1 MSAPRPLY
9 VGIDLG
15 TTNSAA
21 AVFDGERV
29 ELIRTAQGGLLTP
42 SVVRIDARGKVT
54 VGERAR
60 KLFDQDPENVRGE
73 FKRLM
78 GSEQTLF
85 FPASGTNKKPEEL
98 AAEVLKSIR
107 EDIRAQFGFVPT
119 RAVISV
125 PALFELPQTAAT
137 SEAARLAG
145 FERVEMIQEPVAS
158 GLGAG
163 FRRDEHAGSYLV
175 YDLGGGTFD
184 ASLLESRE
192 GLLRVVGHDGDN
204 FLGGRDFDSAVL
216 DYLLQQLAEQT
227 GCVLDR
233 SNPEH
238 GTALR
243 RLRGAAE
250 DAKIELSRSEE
261 ADIFVEQLKVRAQVV
276 SLSTT
281 LRRQLLEQRVEPLIA
296 RSIAVCQRLLSES
309 GLPLRGGLARV
320 ILVGGPTVMPL
331 LRRRVAE
338 ELQAPFA
345 VGLDPMTLVAE
356 GAAYYA
362 ASIGLHALGE
372 TTVSSA
378 PGCKVWLQYPAMSSD
393 LNPYVVGKLLD
404 APSTRRMTQVVV
416 ARSDSSWTSEPEPL
430 DGEGSFA
437 IMTRLSPRSIN
448 VFQIFGQSAENE
460 TLPLSPG
467 EFTILHGQTLGDP
480 PLSRSVGVAL
490 AHGRVRVFFERG
502 CPLPAR
508 RTFSLRSTE
517 ALSPADP
524 EAGLRVPIVQGEFA
538 RASLC
543 RLVGSIEIS
552 AAGLSQPLPAN
563 SLVEVTIELDRGGRL
578 SASAVVSGSEQ
589 VFQQVVHLVAGRIP
603 LAEIKSRVAELS
615 SRLQALLSRALR
627 HRAHQVVVRLSMAD
641 ALLQEA
647 PVLEQSACGGDADA
661 EQKLQ
666 RLLIDLDG
674 LLSEAET
681 ELGWPELDERAQ
693 RKIAWAVGQVGELG
707 TPEERSVLAST
718 LDSLRHA
725 RAAQNLKDVE
735 RHLNTVERL
744 AGVAAMRAEGAWE
757 SELDYC
763 AGRVAQTRDPKE
775 AIRLVEEGR
784 RAMRTAN
791 RPVLERVVRRLWEL
805 SPISDEARKQALGSG
820 VI

>member
-1 MSAPRPLY
+1 MSASPPLY

-21 AVFDGERV
+21 AVFDGKRV

-42 SVVRIDARGKVT
+42 SVVRIDARGKVA
-54 VGERAR
+54 VGARAR
-60 KLFDQDPENVRGE
+60 KLFEQDPENVRGE

-78 GSEQTLF
+78 GSGQTLH
-85 FPASGTNKKPEEL
+85 FPASGSSKKPEEL

-107 EDIRAQFGFVPT
+107 EDIRTQLGFIPT
-119 RAVISV
+119 CAVISV

-163 FRRDEHAGSYLV
+163 FRNDEHAGSYLV

-204 FLGGRDFDSAVL
+204 FLGGRDFDAVL
-216 DYLLQQLAEQT
+216 LDHCIEQLAEQA
-227 GCVLDR
+227 GCMLDR

-238 GTALR
+238 GSALR
-243 RLRGAAE
+243 RLRAAAE

-261 ADIFVEQLKVRAQVV
+261 ADIFVAELKLGERVV

-281 LRRQLLEQRVEPLIA
+281 LSRQLLEQRVEPLIA
-296 RSIAVCQRLLSES
+296 RSIAVCQRLLSDS

-338 ELQAPFA
+338 ELDAPFA

-362 ASIGLHALGE
+362 ASIGLHALGA
-372 TTVSSA
+372 TPVSSA
-378 PGCKVWLQYPAMSSD
+378 PGTKVWLQYPAMSSD
-393 LNPYVVGKLLD
+393 LNPFVVGKLLD
-404 APSTRRMTQVVV
+404 TAESRRITQVVV
-416 ARSDSSWTSEPEPL
+416 ARGDSGWTSAPEPL
-430 DGEGSFA
+430 DDQGSFA
-437 IMTRLSPRSIN
+437 IMTSLSARSVN
-448 VFQIFGQSAENE
+448 VFHISGRSAENE

-467 EFTILHGQTLGDP
+467 ELTILHGQTLGDP

-490 AHGRVRVFFERG
+490 AVGSVRVFFERG

-508 RTFSLRSTE
+508 RTFALRSAE

-524 EAGLRVPIVQGEFA
+524 EAALRVPIVQGEFA

-552 AAGLSQPLPAN
+552 AAELLQPLPAN

-578 SASAVVSGSEQ
+578 AASALISGSEQ
-589 VFQQVVHLVAGRIP
+589 VFQHVVHLVAGRIP
-603 LAEIKSRVAELS
+603 LSEIKSRAAELS
-615 SRLQALLSRALR
+615 SRHHALLSRALK
-627 HRAHQVVVRLSMAD
+627 HGAHKLVVRLSMAD
-641 ALLQEA
+641 QLLHEA
-647 PVLEQSACGGDADA
+647 PVLEQSAHGGDADA

-666 RLLIDLDG
+666 RLLIELDG

-681 ELGWPELDERAQ
+681 ELGWPDLDERAQ
-693 RKIAWAVGQVGELG
+693 RRIAWAVAWVGDLG
-707 TPEERSVLAST
+707 TPEERNVLSST
-718 LDSLRHA
+718 LDSLRRA

-735 RHLNTVERL
+735 RHLLTVRRL
-744 AGVAAMRAEGAWE
+744 GAAAQMREEGAWE
-757 SELDYC
+757 AELDRC
-763 AGRVAQTRDPKE
+763 AGQVAEARDPKE
-775 AIRLVEEGR
+775 AMRLVEEGR
-784 RAMRTAN
+784 RAMKKDD
-791 RPVLERVVRRLWEL
+791 RPTLERVVRRLWEL
-805 SPISDEARKQALGSG
+805 SPASDEARKDALGSG
-820 VI
+820 VL

>member
-1 MSAPRPLY
+1 MSASRPLY

-21 AVFDGERV
+21 AVFDGERI
-29 ELIRTAQGGLLTP
+29 ELVRTAEGSVLTP
-42 SVVRIDARGKVT
+42 SVVRIDARGKVA
-54 VGERAR
+54 VGARAR
-60 KLFDQDPENVRGE
+60 KLFEQDPENVRGE

-78 GSEQTLF
+78 GSEQTLH
-85 FPASGTNKKPEEL
+85 FPARGVHKKPEEL

-107 EDIRAQFGFVPT
+107 EDIRTQFGFIPT

-163 FRRDEHAGSYLV
+163 FRNDEHAGSYLV

-204 FLGGRDFDSAVL
+204 FLGGRDFDAVL
-216 DYLLQQLAEQT
+216 VDHLIEQLAEHE

-243 RLRGAAE
+243 RLRAAAE
-250 DAKIELSRSEE
+250 DAKIELSRNDET
-261 ADIFVEQLKVRAQVV
+261 DIFIAELKLGERVV

-281 LRRQLLEQRVEPLIA
+281 LSRRLLEQRVEPLIS
-296 RSIAVCQRLLSES
+296 RSIAVCQRLLSDS
-309 GLPLRGGLARV
+309 GLPLRSRLARV

-338 ELQAPFA
+338 ELDAPFA

-372 TTVSSA
+372 SPVSSA
-378 PGCKVWLQYPAMSSD
+378 PGTKVWLQYPAMSSD

-404 APSTRRMTQVVV
+404 APGSRRITQVVV
-416 ARSDSSWTSEPEPL
+416 ARSDATWTSAPEPV

-437 IMTRLSPRSIN
+437 IMTSLSPRSVN
-448 VFQIFGQSAENE
+448 VFRIAGQAADNE

-490 AHGRVRVFFERG
+490 ALGSVRVFFERG

-508 RTFSLRSTE
+508 RTFALRSAE
-517 ALSPADP
+517 ALSPAEP
-524 EAGLRVPIVQGEFA
+524 EAALRVPIVQGEFA

-552 AAGLSQPLPAN
+552 AADLARPLPAN
-563 SLVEVTIELDRGGRL
+563 SLVQVTIELDRGGRL
-578 SASAVVSGSEQ
+578 AASAVVSGSEQ

-603 LAEIKSRVAELS
+603 LSELKSRVAELS
-615 SRLQALLSRALR
+615 SRRQALLSRAVK
-627 HRAHQVVVRLSMAD
+627 HGAHQVVVRLSMTD
-641 ALLQEA
+641 QLLHEAL
-647 PVLEQSACGGDADA
+647 VLEQSAQGGDADA

-666 RLLIDLDG
+666 RLLIELDG
-674 LLSEAET
+674 LLNEAET
-681 ELGWPELDERAQ
+681 ELGWPDLDERTQ
-693 RKIAWAVGQVGELG
+693 RSIAWAVGWVGDLG
-707 TPEERSVLAST
+707 TPEERNVLAST
-718 LDSLRHA
+718 LDSLRRA

-735 RHLNTVERL
+735 RHLQTLRRL
-744 AGVAAMRAEGAWE
+744 GAAAQMREDGAWE
-757 SELDYC
+757 YELDRC
-763 AGRVAQTRDPKE
+763 AGLVAETRDPKQ
-775 AIRLVEEGR
+775 ASRLIEEGR
-784 RAMRTAN
+784 RAMKQEDQPT
-791 RPVLERVVRRLWEL
+791 LERVVRRLWEL
-805 SPISDEARKQALGSG
+805 SPPSDEARKHGLGSG